1 MIGRTILGRM
11 KIDTIKIGRAIDKLI
26 VGKITIGKIKTAIG
40 KMMFDKTATTQPG
53 KALPCPQ
60 AKRLFS
66 RYLDGAMTG
75 AEMLALQN
83 HFAECLACSNVY
95 QSLRESQRL
104 LMSLGRPKAPAD
116 LGLKLRLAISRE
128 AAQAKRPPF
137 EGLLV
142 RLENA
147 LSAFMVPATA
157 GFLTAFILFGIAMV
171 YFVAPSSLQ
180 ANNDVPL
187 VMVNTSPQLEQSG
200 FSMDSINADS
210 LVIEAYVD
218 ANGRVQ
224 DYRILSDSMDSKDV
238 LPEVKRMLIFTT
250 FRPALSM
257 GRPTPSRAVLSFSKI
272 SVRG

>member
-1 MIGRTILGRM
+1 MRRTETKG
-11 KIDTIKIGRAIDKLI
+11 TE
-26 VGKITIGKIKTAIG
+26 KTAG
-40 KMMFDKTATTQPG
+40 LQ
-53 KALPCPQ
+53 CPQ

-66 RYLDGAMTG
+66 PYLDGAVTG
-75 AEMLALQN
+75 TEMLALHD
-83 HFAECLACSNVY
+83 HFADCTMCSGEY
-95 QSLRESQRL
+95 QSLRETQRL
-104 LMSLGRPKAPAD
+104 LMSMPRPKVPAD

-137 EGLLV
+137 EGLVV

-147 LSAFMVPATA
+147 LRAHMVPATA
-157 GFLTAFILFGIAMV
+157 GFLSAFIIFGIAMV
-171 YFVAPSSLQ
+171 YFVAPSTLQ

-187 VMVNTSPQLEQSG
+187 VMVNTAPQLEQSAFG
-200 FSMDSINADS
+200 MDTINAES

-224 DYRILSDSMDSKDV
+224 DYQILSDSGAAKDV

-272 SVRG
+272 SVKG